1 MLLVL
6 LGCSVDEG
14 ALPPIPASHLVEKDP
29 SLASGEHSP
38 EAKQPSGAPPEHS
51 SPLVEA
57 SLQLLTQDSTLWSNT
72 KSCLVKSD
80 SEDVA
85 SGWMFYAWNAEG
97 TIGLVVSVHTAQP
110 DGWSDD
116 ASKTLSIEQRDAFV
130 MVEVGEQIPT
140 NFCVS
145 TISQISVHTVLESME
160 GAAILAKNDNGW
172 TVTLREIALRD
183 QYDGRRI
190 TLPITQIDVDDIQQV
205 P

>member
-14 ALPPIPASHLVEKDP
+14 ALPPIPASHLVEND
-29 SLASGEHSP
+29 SMLASGEHFP
-38 EAKQPSGAPPEHS
+38 ETKQPSGAPPEHS
-51 SPLVEA
+51 SPLVES
-57 SLQLLTQDSTLWSNT
+57 SLKLLTQDSTLWTNT

-97 TIGLVVSVHTAQP
+97 TIGLVVSVHTTEPA
-110 DGWSDD
+110 DLSDD
-116 ASKTLSIEQRDAFV
+116 AAKTLSIEHRDAFV

-145 TISQISVHTVLESME
+145 TISQIPVHTVLESMD
-160 GAAILAKNDNGW
+160 GTAILAKNDNGW
-172 TVTLREIALRD
+172 TVTLREIQLRD
-183 QYDGRRI
+183 QYDGRRLK
-190 TLPITQIDVDDIQQV
+190 LPTTQIDVDGVQQL